1 MARRKYVSRAPREP
15 KKSKVI
21 IFLNFVIGLLLAVLL
36 IVLIARLSG
45 SNNSYY
51 SRVFGDGY
59 EHYSIEKG
67 EYAELIDDY
76 ERYGGILG
84 RVNKGHEDS
93 AAVAEYADSAFRYN
107 AYEYVGDTE
116 RAARQKQR
124 MENAVSSLGL
134 YAPEAAKI
142 DERLQPK

>member
-1 MARRKYVSRAPREP
+1 MARRKYVSRAPRAP

-21 IFLNFVIGLLLAVLL
+21 IFLNFVIGFLLAVLL
-36 IVLIARLSG
+36 IVFIARLSD

-67 EYAELIDDY
+67 EYAELIDEY

-84 RVNKGHEDS
+84 RVNKGHEES

-116 RAARQKQR
+116 RAARQRQR
-124 MENAVSSLGL
+124 MENAADAMGI
-134 YAPEAAKI
+134 YMPEAAKI
-142 DERLQPK
+142 DKCGE

>member
-21 IFLNFVIGLLLAVLL
+21 IFLNFVIGMLLAVLL
-36 IVLIARLSG
+36 IVLFARLTG
-45 SNNSYY
+45 NDNYY
-51 SRVFGDGY
+51 KHIFGDGY
-59 EHYSIEKG
+59 EHYSIQRG
-67 EYAELIDDY
+67 DYAELIDEY

-84 RVNKGHEDS
+84 SVNKGSEES
-93 AAVAEYADSAFRYN
+93 AAVAEYADAAFRYN

-124 MENAVSSLGL
+124 MENAADAMGI
-134 YAPEAAKI
+134 YTPEAAKI
-142 DERLQPK
+142 DKCLQ

>member
-1 MARRKYVSRAPREP
+1 MARRKYVSRAPRGP

-21 IFLNFVIGLLLAVLL
+21 IFLNFVIGFLLAVLL

-142 DERLQPK
+142 DERLQ

>member
-1 MARRKYVSRAPREP
+1 MARRKYVSWAPRQP

-21 IFLNFVIGLLLAVLL
+21 IFLNFVIGILLAVLL
-36 IVLIARLSG
+36 IVLMVRLSDRG
-45 SNNSYY
+45 SSYY
-51 SRVFGDGY
+51 RRVFGDGY

-67 EYAELIDDY
+67 EYAELIDEY
-76 ERYGGILG
+76 IRYGGILG
-84 RVNKGHEDS
+84 RVNKGSEEP

-124 MENAVSSLGL
+124 MEKAADAMGI
-134 YAPEAAKI
+134 YMPEAAKI
-142 DERLQPK
+142 DKCLQ

>member
-1 MARRKYVSRAPREP
+1 MARRIYVSRAPRGP

-21 IFLNFVIGLLLAVLL
+21 IFLNIVIGLLLAVLL

-51 SRVFGDGY
+51 TRIFGDGY

-67 EYAELIDDY
+67 EYAELIDEY

-84 RVNKGHEDS
+84 RVNKGSEES
-93 AAVAEYADSAFRYN
+93 AAVAEYADAAFRYN
-107 AYEYVGDTE
+107 AYEYAGDSE

-124 MENAVSSLGL
+124 MDKAVSELGL

-142 DERLQPK
+142 DKCLQ

>member
-124 MENAVSSLGL
+124 MEKAADAMGI
-134 YAPEAAKI
+134 YMPEAAKI
-142 DERLQPK
+142 DKCLQ